1 MQVAQTAD
9 RMRKWGGGGTINDD
23 DQKKKINVGA
33 CDGV

>member
-9 RMRKWGGGGTINDD
+9 RMRKWGGGGTSNDD
-23 DQKKKINVGA
+23 DQKKINVGA